1 VVAIP
6 GGIRTGRCL
15 AVMMLGDGAVVSRTA
30 SHASSRPSSN
40 DKGSV
45 QQCNRQ
51 QAETSGDDWPAIWNP
66 NAQGAYLLLPDITS
80 KYSTVHGISW
90 TFGRNAFPEGQYCGL
105 ANCSVPAS
113 CLDLTACASQTRLMH
128 NTFLVFEFGANEEA
142 AQQARHK
149 LESWRQAFRL
159 DKKLQFKF
167 DRGQAAADGDAAKT
181 EKVKAKGKAKSS
193 EAAADS
199 GDVQLLVRLYF
210 SGHEKL
216 SHQRWVDRIP
226 SEEPFKGASPK
237 LVRQDDP
244 GFDSIEKKFQN
255 LE

>member
-1 VVAIP
+1 
-6 GGIRTGRCL
+6 
-15 AVMMLGDGAVVSRTA
+15 
-30 SHASSRPSSN
+30 
-40 DKGSV
+40 
-45 QQCNRQ
+45 
-51 QAETSGDDWPAIWNP
+51 
-66 NAQGAYLLLPDITS
+66 
-80 KYSTVHGISW
+80 
-90 TFGRNAFPEGQYCGL
+90 
-105 ANCSVPAS
+105 
-113 CLDLTACASQTRLMH
+113 MH

-167 DRGQAAADGDAAKT
+167 DRGRATADGDVANT
-181 EKVKAKGKAKSS
+181 EKTKAKSES
-193 EAAADS
+193 SDAAAS
-199 GDVQLLVRLYF
+199 GDVKLMVRLYF

-226 SEEPFKGASPK
+226 SEEPFKGAFLK
-237 LVRQDDP
+237 LVRQDEP